1 MKFETQRLILRDWKI
16 EDAEDLFKVASDAD
30 VALPCGWKPHE
41 NIEECKHIIKD
52 MFLTDPYTYAVC
64 LKENNIAI
72 GCIAIIPQNINRLNL
87 KNENEVELGCWIGK
101 EFWGRGL
108 MVEAMNVLID
118 FAFNKLNVENIYC
131 GYSDGNSKSKRLQ
144 EKCGFVHLY
153 TEEAHLY
160 KTLNEIRI
168 HHVNILTKDS
178 WRKNGNYKK

>member
-16 EDAEDLFKVASDAD
+16 EDAENLLKVASDAD
-30 VALPCGWKPHE
+30 VALPCGWLPHK
-41 NIEECKHIIKD
+41 NVEECVNVIKD
-52 MFLTDPYTYAVC
+52 IFWAEPYTYAVC

-72 GCIAIIPQNINRLNL
+72 GCIAIIPQNNSHLDL
-87 KNENEVELGCWIGK
+87 GNENNVELGCWIGK
-101 EFWGRGL
+101 EFWGKSL
-108 MVEAMNVLID
+108 MVEAMNTLIE
-118 FAFNKLNVENIYC
+118 FAFNELNADSIYC
-131 GYSDGNSKSKRLQ
+131 GYSDGNNKSKRLQ

-160 KTLNEIRI
+160 ETLNEFRK